1 MVRPQGTL
9 VKPNNAH
16 AGQDGYSV
24 AAMTG
29 LCPICDHRVGFLVA
43 GANFTM
49 PQTSW
54 GWLVVEHW
62 RCPECQAP
70 FVRIKG
76 NEQVL
81 AEWPNAGSKPAPP
94 GVPEAVASDWREAH
108 VDLSVRTWKSAAT
121 MARRAVQGVCI
132 DKGASKGRLA
142 DQIKESGA
150 NNTLHPNLVKWA
162 TEVRLFGNDGAHPGD
177 DGLADVSEESA
188 RDAVAFLDE
197 LIDWIYVMPEKL
209 ASAKS
214 RAGHPA

>member
-1 MVRPQGTL
+1 VTL
-9 VKPNNAH
+9 AE
-16 AGQDGYSV
+16 QDAAAPEVYGYSV
-24 AAMTG
+24 DTMTST
-29 LCPICDHRVGFLVA
+29 CPVCNARVGFVSQMGPWA
-43 GANFTM
+43 AEGPPN
-49 PQTSW
+49 
-54 GWLVVEHW
+54 GVVSVQGW
-62 RCPECQAP
+62 RCPECKAP
-70 FVRIKG
+70 YLTIRHG
-76 NEQVL
+76 EDLL
-81 AEWPNAGSKPAPP
+81 ADWPNAGSKPTPP
-94 GVPEAVASDWREAH
+94 GVPETVASDWREAH
-108 VDLSVRTWKSAAT
+108 VDLGVRTWKSAAT

-177 DGLADVSEESA
+177 DGLADVSEEAA